1 MEGKEFIRANITF
14 SFDNIISIK
23 DDKKSFTY
31 DCVAT
36 LKVDINR

>member
-1 MEGKEFIRANITF
+1 MEDKEVIRANITL

-31 DCVAT
+31 DIC
-36 LKVDINR
+36 KN